1 MNRVDESVIVQA
13 KVATEFEKKNNSYRN
28 KMNSKAQNIVI
39 FPKSLFVDDLR
50 SDLQVMYPPYWQAG
64 RIGS

>member
-13 KVATEFEKKNNSYRN
+13 KVATEFEKKNNSYLN

-39 FPKSLFVDDLR
+39 FPKSFFVDDLR
-50 SDLQVMYPPYWQAG
+50 GDLQVM
-64 RIGS
+64 

>member
-1 MNRVDESVIVQA
+1 MHKVNRVDESVIVQA
-13 KVATEFEKKNNSYRN
+13 KVATELKKKPYLN

-50 SDLQVMYPPYWQAG
+50 SDLQVM
-64 RIGS
+64 